1 MCIVLKLFMNPLVDI
16 GAVPIDFSILK
27 SLYPNNSSIHNKV
40 SDLEKSGKLIRLKKG
55 LYVVSPIE
63 SGKLLSLPLIAN
75 HIYGPS
81 YISNKSALN
90 YYGLIPER
98 VYTTQSVTTKHTRK
112 FTNTLGMFE
121 YTQCSKDYFA
131 VGVTQAAQDEIQY
144 LIATPEKAL
153 CDLILF
159 SPGLVLRYKKEILI
173 YLDQDLRL
181 DMRAFYEMDV
191 QILKQCL
198 HYGKKKS
205 IISLLI
211 QLIEQR

>member
-1 MCIVLKLFMNPLVDI
+1 MNPLLEI

-27 SLYPNNSSIHNKV
+27 SLYPNHSSIHNKI

-55 LYVVSPIE
+55 LYVVSPTE
-63 SGKLLSLPLIAN
+63 SATLLSIPLIAN

-81 YISNKSALN
+81 YISNKTALS

-98 VYTTQSVTTKHTRK
+98 VYATQSATTKHTRK
-112 FTNTLGMFE
+112 FTNSLGIFE

-131 VGVTQAAQDEIQY
+131 VGITQASQDTMQF

-159 SPGLVLRYKKEILI
+159 SPGLMLRFKKDVQT
-173 YLDQDLRL
+173 YLEQDLRF
-181 DMRAFYEMDV
+181 DMPAFYKMDV

-198 HYGKKKS
+198 LYGKKKS
-205 IISLLI
+205 IIKLLI

>member
-1 MCIVLKLFMNPLVDI
+1 MNPLVEI

-27 SLYPNNSSIHNKV
+27 SLYPNHISIHNKI
-40 SDLEKSGKLIRLKKG
+40 SDLDKTGKLIRLKKG
-55 LYVVSPIE
+55 LYVVSPTE
-63 SGKLLSLPLIAN
+63 SGKLLSIPLIAN

-81 YISNKSALN
+81 YISNKSALS

-112 FTNTLGMFE
+112 FTNTLGLFE

-131 VGVTQAAQDEIQY
+131 VGITQESQDTMQF

-159 SPGLVLRYKKEILI
+159 SPGLMLRYKKDILT

-181 DMRAFYEMDV
+181 DMQAFYEMDV

-198 HYGKKKS
+198 LYGKKKS
-205 IISLLI
+205 IINLLI